1 LFSSN
6 GGGSQLSQEVAIMLI
21 YAFVDYESVGRLS
34 KLDLSRY
41 ARIVLFVGA
50 CQHKI
55 DCNVHYPHAL
65 QLTVVKIEKRQRNN
79 LDFHL
84 AYYLGLLDHATPSAV
99 GFEVISNDKGFTP
112 LVHYLQARGRVCA
125 QIEME
130 SERQITPNG
139 EPIT

>member
-1 LFSSN
+1 
-6 GGGSQLSQEVAIMLI
+6 MLI

-55 DCNVHYPHAL
+55 DCDVHYPHPI

-84 AYYLGLLDHATPSAV
+84 AYYLGLMDHATPSAV
-99 GFEVISNDKGFTP
+99 VFEVISNDKGFTP
-112 LVHYLQARGRVCA
+112 LVDYLHSRGRFCA
-125 QIEME
+125 QISPE
-130 SERQITPNG
+130 SERLPTSNG
-139 EPIT
+139 DPIS

>member
-1 LFSSN
+1 
-6 GGGSQLSQEVAIMLI
+6 MLI
-21 YAFVDYESVGRLS
+21 YAFVDYEGVGRLS

-55 DCNVHYPHAL
+55 DCNVHYLHPL
-65 QLTVVKIEKRQRNN
+65 QLTVVKIEKRQGNN

-84 AYYLGLLDHATPSAV
+84 AYYLGLLDHATLSAV
-99 GFEVISNDKGFTP
+99 VFEVISNDKGFTP
-112 LVHYLQARGRVCA
+112 LVHYLQARRRVCA
-125 QIEME
+125 QIRME
-130 SERQITPNG
+130 SAHLEKLNG